1 MKANLFK
8 AIALVAFFCVFI
20 SESYAQSY
28 PSVSISIID
37 NTPNEPYWANV
48 SLIYLNNG
56 VPTQI
61 GSTITINGLY
71 INSINARTLPWGLP
85 IETEDNIYILV
96 VQAYDNN
103 NNSSYP
109 PTAYSA
115 WFNSPYY
122 YSNLIPVT
130 VRFP

>member
-1 MKANLFK
+1 MKANFIK
-8 AIALVAFFCVFI
+8 ATALVAFLCIFI
-20 SESYAQSY
+20 SVSQAQSY

-37 NTPNEPYWANV
+37 NTPDEPYWAYV
-48 SLIYLNNG
+48 SLFYLYNG
-56 VPTQI
+56 VPTQV
-61 GSTITINGLY
+61 GSTITITDLY
-71 INSINARTLPWGLP
+71 INSINARNLPWSLP
-85 IETEDNIYILV
+85 VETEDNIYILV
-96 VQAYDNN
+96 VQAYDNYN
-103 NNSSYP
+103 NPSYP